1 MKQDFIGRRQ
11 LVEGHGISWA
21 PSSYLFLNLGAKSR
35 HEPHVLHLGPQL

>member
-11 LVEGHGISWA
+11 FEEGSGISWA

-35 HEPHVLHLGPQL
+35 QEPHVLHLSPQL